1 MPEAITWFGKK
12 ESFKRAI
19 ICDMDKSETKTC
31 CICGK
36 EIEGYGYNPYPVREE
51 GQCCRRCNYE
61 VVVPERYRRH
71 LEYQKTKDNG

>member
-1 MPEAITWFGKK
+1 MPG
-12 ESFKRAI
+12 AI
-19 ICDMDKSETKTC
+19 IRCGRKVLYGRVIIYDMDKNEKSIC

-51 GQCCRRCNYE
+51 GQCCRTCNYE

-71 LEYQKTKDNG
+71 LEYQKTKG